1 LSLSPKLKMSQVF
14 YLANFLQT
22 YFMNFP
28 KQKIYKALLILALVL
43 AVLFSGLYFFRN
55 SLLKQA
61 IAKVTHKMNVD
72 YNSTFSV
79 KSASFDGLS
88 TIKLSDVI
96 LVPKNADTLFH
107 IHKIETSIS
116 LSSLL
121 IGDVQVGTLKI
132 NNGYVQFVKKG
143 KIRNFDAFLKRDKS
157 EEQDT
162 NEKRKYATFAYR
174 IISQLLN
181 LVPTDM
187 NLENLNFRI
196 DDNGK
201 KASIAISKLV
211 LENKQLATDLHVQ
224 SKDFDQRWNIKGFAD
239 PRNKKA
245 DIRFFNLDTGAIRVP
260 YLDERYNLKASFDSI
275 RLNVENI
282 DKDGSE
288 LHIDGYTS
296 ITNLKINHP
305 KIASKDVVIKSA
317 RFDYRF
323 LLGDDFISIDS
334 TSNMQLNK
342 IKVKPYV
349 SYNTEKDTVYTL
361 KVAIPKMKAQD
372 FIVSLPDGLFTH
384 FQGMEAT
391 GNFDYKLDFKFNK
404 NKPNTLVFDSKIN
417 KENLRI
423 TKYGEANLNKLNGEF
438 VYRAIIQNV
447 LQRPILVG
455 NANPNYTPIDQISP
469 YLRKSVLTTEDPSFF
484 SHRGFINEAF
494 KQSILKNIRTKKF
507 SRGAST
513 ISMQLIKN
521 VFLTREKTVSRKL
534 EEILLVYILENNR
547 IVSKE
552 RMLEVYFNIIE
563 WGPNVYGIGEA
574 SHFYFQKPPS
584 ALNVDECLYLA
595 TIIPKPRKFMYQFNE
610 QGNLKDYAIKNQKF
624 LKNLMF
630 RRGLL
635 IPEDTIGQ
643 LPVYISGNARSLIKI
658 KAPDSTVVPADSLS
672 ISDEF
677 DL

>member
-1 LSLSPKLKMSQVF
+1 M
-14 YLANFLQT
+14 A
-22 YFMNFP
+22 
-28 KQKIYKALLILALVL
+28 
-43 AVLFSGLYFFRN
+43 
-55 SLLKQA
+55 
-61 IAKVTHKMNVD
+61 VD
-72 YNSTFSV
+72 YNSDFSI
-79 KSASFDGLS
+79 KEASFDGLS
-88 TIKLSDVI
+88 GIQFTDIV
-96 LVPKNADTLFH
+96 LVPKNADTLFN
-107 IHKIETSIS
+107 IKKVETTIS
-116 LSSLL
+116 LSNLL
-121 IGDVQVGTLKI
+121 IGDVQLGTLKI
-132 NNGYVQFVKKG
+132 NDGYIQLVKKG
-143 KIRNFDAFLKRDKS
+143 KVRNFDVFLKKNDR
-157 EEQDT
+157 EEVSD
-162 NEKRKYATFAYR
+162 EKRKYADVAYR
-174 IISQLLN
+174 IITKLLN

-187 NLENLNFRI
+187 KLENLDFKI

-201 KASIAISKLV
+201 KATIAINKLV
-211 LENKQLATDLHVQ
+211 LDKKQLTTNLHVQ
-224 SKDFDQRWNIKGFAD
+224 SKNFDQRWNIKGFAD

-275 RLNVENI
+275 RLNVANI

-305 KIASKDVVIKSA
+305 KIASKDVVIKNA

-323 LLGDDFISIDS
+323 LLGSDFISIDS
-334 TSNMQLNK
+334 TSTMQLNK

-349 SYNTEKDTVYTL
+349 SYNTESDTVYTL
-361 KVAIPKMKAQD
+361 KVDIPKMKAQD

-404 NKPNTLVFDSKIN
+404 NKPNTLVFDSKLN

-423 TKYGEANLNKLNGEF
+423 TKYGEANLTKLNGEF

-447 LQRPILVG
+447 LQRPVLVG
-455 NANPNYTPIDQISP
+455 SANPNYTPLDQISP
-469 YLRKSVLTTEDPSFF
+469 YLQKCVLTTEDPSFF

-521 VFLTREKTVSRKL
+521 VFLTREKTLSRKL

-547 IVSKE
+547 IASKE

-574 SHFYFQKPPS
+574 SQFYFQKSPS

-595 TIIPKPRKFMYQFNE
+595 TIIPKPRKFMYQFND
-610 QGNLKDYAIKNQKF
+610 QGNLKDYALQNQKF

-635 IPEDTIGQ
+635 IPEDTLGQ
-643 LPVYISGNARSLIKI
+643 LPVYISGNARSLIRI
-658 KAPDSTVVPADSLS
+658 KAPDSTAIPVDSLS
-672 ISDEF
+672 INDEF

>member
-1 LSLSPKLKMSQVF
+1 MK
-14 YLANFLQT
+14 
-22 YFMNFP
+22 FP
-28 KQKIYKALLILALVL
+28 KQKIFKVLLILALVL
-43 AVLFSGLYFFRN
+43 GVLFLGFYSFRD

-61 IAKVTHKMNVD
+61 IAKVTHKMNVE

-88 TIKLSDVI
+88 GIKLTNVI
-96 LVPKNADTLFH
+96 LVPKNADTLFN
-107 IHKIETSIS
+107 IQKIETSIS
-116 LSSLL
+116 LSNLL
-121 IGDVQVGTLKI
+121 IGDVQIGTLKI
-132 NNGYVQFVKKG
+132 NNGYIQLVKKG
-143 KIRNFDAFLKRDKS
+143 KVRNFDAFLKKD
-157 EEQDT
+157 DT
-162 NEKRKYATFAYR
+162 EKKTDEKRKYADFAYR
-174 IISQLLN
+174 IISKLLN

-187 NLENLNFRI
+187 KLENLNFKI

-201 KASIAISKLV
+201 KALVIINKLV
-211 LENKQLATDLHVQ
+211 LNNKELETNLHVK
-224 SKDFDQRWNIKGFAD
+224 SKNFDQRWNIKGFAD

-245 DIRFFNLDTGAIRVP
+245 DIRFFNLDTGAIKVP

-296 ITNLKINHP
+296 ISNLKINHP
-305 KIASKDVVIKSA
+305 KIASKDVVIKNA

-323 LLGDDFISIDS
+323 LLGEDFISIDS
-334 TSNMQLNK
+334 TSTMQLNK
-342 IKVKPYV
+342 IKVHPYV
-349 SYNTEKDTVYTL
+349 SYNTESDTVYTL
-361 KVAIPKMKAQD
+361 KVDIPKMKAQD

-404 NKPNTLVFDSKIN
+404 NKPNKLVFDSKLN
-417 KENLRI
+417 KEDLKI
-423 TKYGEANLNKLNGEF
+423 TKYGEADLNKLNGEF

-447 LQRPILVG
+447 LQRPVLVG
-455 NANPNYTPIDQISP
+455 NANPNYTPLDQISP
-469 YLRKSVLTTEDPSFF
+469 YLRKCVLTTEDPSFF

-521 VFLTREKTVSRKL
+521 VFLTREKTLSRKL

-547 IVSKE
+547 VVSKE

-574 SHFYFQKPPS
+574 SHFYFQKRPS
-584 ALNVDECLYLA
+584 DLSVDECLYLA
-595 TIIPKPRKFMYQFNE
+595 TIIPKPRKFMYQFNDE
-610 QGNLKDYAIKNQKF
+610 GNLKDYALQNQKF

-635 IPEDTIGQ
+635 VPEDTLGQ
-643 LPVYISGNARSLIKI
+643 LPVYISGNARSLIRI
-658 KAPDSTVVPADSLS
+658 KVPDSAAVPVDSLS
-672 ISDEF
+672 MGEEF

>member
-1 LSLSPKLKMSQVF
+1 MK
-14 YLANFLQT
+14 
-22 YFMNFP
+22 FP
-28 KQKIYKALLILALVL
+28 KQKIYKALLILTSVLV
-43 AVLFSGLYFFRN
+43 VLFLGFYIFRD

-61 IAKVTHKMNVD
+61 IVKVTNKMNTE

-79 KSASFDGLS
+79 KSASFNGLS
-88 TIKLSDVI
+88 GIKLTDVI
-96 LVPKNADTLFH
+96 LVPKNADTLCH

-116 LSSLL
+116 LANLL
-121 IGDVQVGTLKI
+121 IGDIQVGTLHI
-132 NNGYVQFVKKG
+132 NNGYIQLVKKG
-143 KIRNFDAFLKRDKS
+143 NIRNFDAFLKKDKADS
-157 EEQDT
+157 DK

-174 IISQLLN
+174 IISKLLN

-187 NLENLNFRI
+187 KLENLNFRI

-201 KASIAISKLV
+201 KASIAINKLV
-211 LENKQLATDLHVQ
+211 LDNKQLETNLHVQ

-260 YLDERYNLKASFDSI
+260 YLDDRYNLKASFDSI
-275 RLNVENI
+275 RLNVQNI
-282 DKDGSE
+282 EKDGSE

-296 ITNLKINHP
+296 IANLKINHP
-305 KIASKDVVIKSA
+305 KIASKDVVIKNA

-334 TSNMQLNK
+334 TSSMQLNK
-342 IKVKPYV
+342 IKVKPYI
-349 SYNTEKDTVYTL
+349 SYNTEKDTTYTL
-361 KVAIPKMKAQD
+361 KVNIPKMKAQD

-404 NKPNTLVFDSKIN
+404 NNPNDLVFDSKLN
-417 KENLRI
+417 KEDLRI
-423 TKYGEANLNKLNGEF
+423 TKYGEADLNKLNGEF

-455 NANPNYTPIDQISP
+455 NANPNYTPLDQISP

-494 KQSILKNIRTKKF
+494 KQSIIKNIKTKKF

-521 VFLTREKTVSRKL
+521 VFLTREKTLSRKL

-547 IVSKE
+547 IASKE

-574 SHFYFQKPPS
+574 SHFYFQKRPS
-584 ALNVDECLYLA
+584 DLTLNECLFLA
-595 TIIPKPRKFMYQFNE
+595 TIIPKPRKFMYQFND
-610 QGNLKDYAIKNQKF
+610 QGNLKDFAVKNQRF
-624 LKNLMF
+624 LSNLML
-630 RRGLL
+630 RRGVLVS
-635 IPEDTIGQ
+635 EDTLGG
-643 LPVYISGNARSLIKI
+643 LRPVYISGNARSFIRI
-658 KAPDSTVVPADSLS
+658 KAPDSTAIPADSLARD
-672 ISDEF
+672 DEF

>member
-1 LSLSPKLKMSQVF
+1 MK
-14 YLANFLQT
+14 
-22 YFMNFP
+22 FP
-28 KQKIYKALLILALVL
+28 KQKIFKVLLILALVL
-43 AVLFSGLYFFRN
+43 GVLFLGFYSFRD

-61 IAKVTHKMNVD
+61 IAKVTHKMNVE

-88 TIKLSDVI
+88 GIKITNVI
-96 LVPKNADTLFH
+96 LVPKNADTLFN
-107 IHKIETSIS
+107 IQKIETSIS
-116 LSSLL
+116 LSNLL
-121 IGDVQVGTLKI
+121 IGDVQIGTLKI
-132 NNGYVQFVKKG
+132 NNGYIQLVKKG
-143 KIRNFDAFLKRDKS
+143 KVRNFDAFLKKD
-157 EEQDT
+157 DT
-162 NEKRKYATFAYR
+162 EKKTDEKRKYADFAYR
-174 IISQLLN
+174 IISKLLN

-187 NLENLNFRI
+187 KLENLNFKI

-201 KASIAISKLV
+201 KALVIINKLV
-211 LENKQLATDLHVQ
+211 LNNKELETNLHVK
-224 SKDFDQRWNIKGFAD
+224 SKNFDQRWNIKGFAD

-245 DIRFFNLDTGAIRVP
+245 DIRFFNLDTGAIKVP

-296 ITNLKINHP
+296 ISNLKINHP
-305 KIASKDVVIKSA
+305 KIASKDVVIKNA

-323 LLGDDFISIDS
+323 LLGEDFISIDS
-334 TSNMQLNK
+334 TSTMQLNK
-342 IKVKPYV
+342 IKVHPYV
-349 SYNTEKDTVYTL
+349 SYNTESDTVYTL
-361 KVAIPKMKAQD
+361 KVDIPKMKAQD

-404 NKPNTLVFDSKIN
+404 NKPNKLVFDSKLN
-417 KENLRI
+417 KEDLKI
-423 TKYGEANLNKLNGEF
+423 TKYGEADLNKLNGEF

-447 LQRPILVG
+447 LQRPVLVG
-455 NANPNYTPIDQISP
+455 NANPNYTPLDQISP
-469 YLRKSVLTTEDPSFF
+469 YLRKCVLTTEDPSFF

-521 VFLTREKTVSRKL
+521 VFLTREKTLSRKL

-547 IVSKE
+547 VVSKE

-574 SHFYFQKPPS
+574 SHFYFQKSPS
-584 ALNVDECLYLA
+584 DLSVDECLYLA
-595 TIIPKPRKFMYQFNE
+595 TIIPKPRKFMYQFNDE
-610 QGNLKDYAIKNQKF
+610 GNLKDYALQNQKF
-624 LKNLMF
+624 LRNLMF

-635 IPEDTIGQ
+635 VPEDTLGQ
-643 LPVYISGNARSLIKI
+643 LPVYISGNARSLIRI
-658 KAPDSTVVPADSLS
+658 KVPDSAAVPVDSLS
-672 ISDEF
+672 IGEEF

>member
-1 LSLSPKLKMSQVF
+1 MK
-14 YLANFLQT
+14 
-22 YFMNFP
+22 FP
-28 KQKIYKALLILALVL
+28 KQKLIKALLILALVF
-43 AVLFSGLYFFRN
+43 AVLFLGFYFFRN

-61 IAKVTHKMNVD
+61 IAKVTHKMNVE

-79 KSASFDGLS
+79 KSASFEGLS
-88 TIKLSDVI
+88 GIKLANVV
-96 LVPKNADTLFH
+96 LVPKNADTLFN
-107 IHKIETSIS
+107 IEKIETSIS

-121 IGDVQVGTLKI
+121 VGDVQVGTLKV
-132 NNGYVQFVKKG
+132 NNGYIQLVKKG

-157 EEQDT
+157 DSDT

-174 IISQLLN
+174 IISKLLN

-187 NLENLNFRI
+187 KLENLNFRI

-201 KASIAISKLV
+201 KTSIAVNKLV
-211 LENKQLATDLHVQ
+211 LNNKQLETNLHVQ
-224 SKDFDQRWNIKGFAD
+224 SKNFDQRWNIKGFAD

-245 DIRFFNLDTGAIRVP
+245 DIRFFNLDTGAIKVP

-275 RLNVENI
+275 RLNVANI
-282 DKDGSE
+282 EKDGSE

-296 ITNLKINHP
+296 ISNLKINHP
-305 KIASKDVVIKSA
+305 KIASKDVVIKNA

-334 TSNMQLNK
+334 TSSMQLNK
-342 IKVKPYV
+342 IKVRPYV
-349 SYNTEKDTVYTL
+349 SYNTESDTVYTL
-361 KVAIPKMKAQD
+361 KVDIPKMTAQD

-391 GNFDYKLDFKFNK
+391 GNFNYKLDFKFNK
-404 NKPNTLVFDSKIN
+404 NKPNTLVFDSKLN

-423 TKYGEANLNKLNGEF
+423 TKYGEADLNKLNGEF
-438 VYRAIIQNV
+438 VYRAIIKNV
-447 LQRPILVG
+447 MQRPILVG
-455 NANPNYTPIDQISP
+455 NANPNYTPLDQISP

-521 VFLTREKTVSRKL
+521 VFLTREKTLSRKL

-547 IVSKE
+547 IASKE

-563 WGPNVYGIGEA
+563 WGPNIYGIGEA
-574 SHFYFQKPPS
+574 SHFYFQKAPS
-584 ALNVDECLYLA
+584 ALNVDECLFLA
-595 TIIPKPRKFMYQFNE
+595 TIIPKPRKFMYQFNDE
-610 QGNLKDYAIKNQKF
+610 GNLRDYAVKNQKF
-624 LKNLMF
+624 LRNLMF

-635 IPEDTIGQ
+635 VPEDTIGL

-658 KAPDSTVVPADSLS
+658 KAPDSTAVKNDSLS
-672 ISDEF
+672 LSEEF

>member
-1 LSLSPKLKMSQVF
+1 MK
-14 YLANFLQT
+14 
-22 YFMNFP
+22 FP
-28 KQKIYKALLILALVL
+28 KQKIYKALLILLLVL
-43 AVLFSGLYFFRN
+43 GVLFLGLYFFRD

-61 IAKVTHKMNVD
+61 IAKATLKMNTEYD
-72 YNSTFSV
+72 SKFSV
-79 KSASFDGLS
+79 KSASFEGLS
-88 TIKLSDVI
+88 GIKLTDVV
-96 LVPKNADTLFH
+96 LVPKNADTLCH
-107 IHKIETSIS
+107 IKKIETSIN

-132 NNGYVQFVKKG
+132 NNGYIQLVKKG
-143 KIRNFDAFLKRDKS
+143 KFRNFDAFLKRDK
-157 EEQDT
+157 EDTDT

-174 IISQLLN
+174 IISKLLN

-187 NLENLNFRI
+187 KLENLNFKI

-201 KASIAISKLV
+201 KASIAINKLV
-211 LENKQLATDLHVQ
+211 LDNKQLETNLHVQ
-224 SKDFDQRWNIKGFAD
+224 SKNFDQRWNIKGFAD

-260 YLDERYNLKASFDSI
+260 YLDERYNFKASFDSI
-275 RLNVENI
+275 RLNVANI
-282 DKDGSE
+282 EKDGSE

-296 ITNLKINHP
+296 IANLKINHP
-305 KIASKDVVIKSA
+305 KIASKDVIIKNA

-334 TSNMQLNK
+334 TSTMQLNK

-361 KVAIPKMKAQD
+361 QVDIPKMQAQD

-391 GNFDYKLDFKFNK
+391 GSFDYKLDFKFNK
-404 NKPNTLVFDSKIN
+404 NKPNTLVFDSKLN
-417 KENLRI
+417 KQDLRI
-423 TKYGEANLNKLNGEF
+423 TKYGEADLNKLNREF

-447 LQRPILVG
+447 LQRPVLVG
-455 NANPNYTPIDQISP
+455 NGNPNYTPLDQISP
-469 YLRKSVLTTEDPSFF
+469 YLQKCVLTTEDPSFF

-521 VFLTREKTVSRKL
+521 VFLTREKTLSRKL

-547 IVSKE
+547 VVSKQ

-574 SHFYFQKPPS
+574 SQFYFQKSPS
-584 ALNVDECLYLA
+584 GLNVDECLFLA
-595 TIIPKPRKFMYQFNE
+595 TIIPKPRKFMYQFNNE
-610 QGNLKDYAIKNQKF
+610 GNLKDYAVQNQKF
-624 LKNLMF
+624 LRNLMF

-643 LPVYISGNARSLIKI
+643 FPVYISGNARSLIKI
-658 KAPDSTVVPADSLS
+658 KAPDSTAIKNDSVS
-672 ISDEF
+672 MQEEF

>member
-1 LSLSPKLKMSQVF
+1 MKFS
-14 YLANFLQT
+14 
-22 YFMNFP
+22 
-28 KQKIYKALLILALVL
+28 KQKIYKVLFILALVL
-43 AVLFSGLYFFRN
+43 VVFFLGFYFFRD

-61 IAKVTHKMNVD
+61 IAKVTHKMNTE

-88 TIKLSDVI
+88 GIKLTNVI
-96 LVPKNADTLFH
+96 LVPKNADTLCH
-107 IHKIETSIS
+107 IQKIETSIS
-116 LSSLL
+116 LANLL
-121 IGDVQVGTLKI
+121 IGDVQIGTLKI
-132 NNGYVQFVKKG
+132 NNGYIQLVKKG
-143 KIRNFDAFLKRDKS
+143 NIRNFDAFLKKDKS
-157 EEQDT
+157 DSDK

-174 IISQLLN
+174 IISKLLN

-187 NLENLNFRI
+187 KLENLTFRI

-201 KASIAISKLV
+201 KTSVAINKLV
-211 LENKQLATDLHVQ
+211 LNNKQLETNLHVQ
-224 SKDFDQRWNIKGFAD
+224 SKNFDQRWNIKGFAD

-275 RLNVENI
+275 RLNVQNI
-282 DKDGSE
+282 EKDGSE
-288 LHIDGYTS
+288 LHLDGYTS

-305 KIASKDVVIKSA
+305 KIASKDVIIKNA

-323 LLGDDFISIDS
+323 LLGDSFISIDS
-334 TSNMQLNK
+334 TSSMQLNK
-342 IKVKPYV
+342 IKLHPYV

-361 KVAIPKMKAQD
+361 KVNIPKMQAQD
-372 FIVSLPDGLFTH
+372 FIVSLPEGLFTH
-384 FQGMEAT
+384 FEGMEAA

-404 NKPNTLVFDSKIN
+404 NKPNALVFDSKLN
-417 KENLRI
+417 KEGLKI
-423 TKYGEANLNKLNGEF
+423 TKYGEADLNKLNGEF

-455 NANPNYTPIDQISP
+455 NANPNYTPLDQISP
-469 YLRKSVLTTEDPSFF
+469 YLRKCVLTTEDPSFF

-521 VFLTREKTVSRKL
+521 VFLTREKTLSRKL

-547 IVSKE
+547 VVSKE

-574 SHFYFQKPPS
+574 SHFYFQKSP
-584 ALNVDECLYLA
+584 ANLNVDECLYLA
-595 TIIPKPRKFMYQFNE
+595 TIIPKPRKFMYQFND
-610 QGNLKDYAIKNQKF
+610 QGNLRDYALKNQKF

-635 IPEDTIGQ
+635 VPEDTLGQ
-643 LPVYISGNARSLIKI
+643 LPVYISGNARSLIRI
-658 KAPDSTVVPADSLS
+658 KAPDSTAVKNDSLA
-672 ISDEF
+672 IADEF

>member
-1 LSLSPKLKMSQVF
+1 MK
-14 YLANFLQT
+14 
-22 YFMNFP
+22 FP
-28 KQKIYKALLILALVL
+28 KQKIYKALLILVLVL
-43 AVLFSGLYFFRN
+43 GVLFLGLYFFRD

-61 IAKVTHKMNVD
+61 IAKVTLKMNTEYD
-72 YNSTFSV
+72 SKFSV
-79 KSASFDGLS
+79 KSASFEGLS
-88 TIKLSDVI
+88 GIKLTDVI
-96 LVPKNADTLFH
+96 LVPNNADTLCH
-107 IHKIETSIS
+107 IQKIETSIS
-116 LSSLL
+116 LSNLF

-132 NNGYVQFVKKG
+132 NNGYIQLVKKG
-143 KIRNFDAFLKRDKS
+143 KVRNFDAFLKRDKEDS
-157 EEQDT
+157 DT
-162 NEKRKYATFAYR
+162 NEKRKYGAFAYR
-174 IISQLLN
+174 IISKLLN

-187 NLENLNFRI
+187 KLENLNFKI

-201 KASIAISKLV
+201 KASIAINKLV
-211 LENKQLATDLHVQ
+211 LDNKELETNLHVQ
-224 SKDFDQRWNIKGFAD
+224 SKNFDQRWNIKGFAD

-260 YLDERYNLKASFDSI
+260 YLDERYNFKASFDSI
-275 RLNVENI
+275 RLNVANI

-305 KIASKDVVIKSA
+305 KIASKDVVIKNA

-334 TSNMQLNK
+334 TSTMKLNK
-342 IKVKPYV
+342 IKVKPYI

-361 KVAIPKMKAQD
+361 KVDIPKMKAQD

-391 GNFDYKLDFKFNK
+391 GDFNYNLDFKFNK
-404 NKPNTLVFDSKIN
+404 NKPNTLVFDSKLN
-417 KENLRI
+417 KQDLRI
-423 TKYGEANLNKLNGEF
+423 TKYGEADLNKLNGEF

-447 LQRPILVG
+447 LQRPVLVG
-455 NANPNYTPIDQISP
+455 NANPNYTPLDQISP
-469 YLRKSVLTTEDPSFF
+469 YLQKCVLTTEDPSFF

-521 VFLTREKTVSRKL
+521 VFLTREKTLSRKL

-547 IVSKE
+547 VVSKQ

-574 SHFYFQKPPS
+574 SHFYFQKSPS
-584 ALNVDECLYLA
+584 ALNVDECLFLA
-595 TIIPKPRKFMYQFNE
+595 TIIPKPRKFMYQFNDE
-610 QGNLKDYAIKNQKF
+610 GNLKDYAVKNQKF
-624 LKNLMF
+624 LRNLMF

-643 LPVYISGNARSLIKI
+643 FPVYISGNARSLIRI
-658 KAPDSTVVPADSLS
+658 KTPDSTAVKNDSLS
-672 ISDEF
+672 MEEEF

>member
-1 LSLSPKLKMSQVF
+1 MK
-14 YLANFLQT
+14 
-22 YFMNFP
+22 FP
-28 KQKIYKALLILALVL
+28 KQKIFKALSILALVL
-43 AVLFSGLYFFRN
+43 VVLFLGFYFFRD

-61 IAKVTHKMNVD
+61 IAKVTHKMNVE

-88 TIKLSDVI
+88 GIKLTNVI
-96 LVPKNADTLFH
+96 LVPKNADTLFN
-107 IHKIETSIS
+107 IQKIETSIS
-116 LSSLL
+116 LSNLL
-121 IGDVQVGTLKI
+121 IGDVQIGTLKI
-132 NNGYVQFVKKG
+132 NNGYIQLVKKG
-143 KIRNFDAFLKRDKS
+143 KVRNFDAFLKKD
-157 EEQDT
+157 DT
-162 NEKRKYATFAYR
+162 EKKTDEKRKYADFAYR
-174 IISQLLN
+174 IISKLLN

-187 NLENLNFRI
+187 KLENLNFKI

-201 KASIAISKLV
+201 KALVVINKLV
-211 LENKQLATDLHVQ
+211 LNNKELETNLHVQ
-224 SKDFDQRWNIKGFAD
+224 SKNFDQRWNIKGFAD

-245 DIRFFNLDTGAIRVP
+245 DIRFFNLDTGAIKVP

-282 DKDGSE
+282 EKDGSE
-288 LHIDGYTS
+288 LHIDGFTS
-296 ITNLKINHP
+296 ISNLKINHP
-305 KIASKDVVIKSA
+305 KIASKDVVIKNA

-323 LLGDDFISIDS
+323 LLGEDFISIDS
-334 TSNMQLNK
+334 TSTMQLNK
-342 IKVKPYV
+342 IKVRPYV

-361 KVAIPKMKAQD
+361 KVDIPKMKAQD
-372 FIVSLPDGLFTH
+372 FIVSLPVGLFTH

-391 GNFDYKLDFKFNK
+391 GDFDYKLDFKFNK
-404 NKPNTLVFDSKIN
+404 NKPNTLVFDSKLN
-417 KENLRI
+417 KEDLKI
-423 TKYGEANLNKLNGEF
+423 TKYGEADLNKLNGEF

-447 LQRPILVG
+447 LQRPVLVG
-455 NANPNYTPIDQISP
+455 NANPNYTPLDQISP
-469 YLRKSVLTTEDPSFF
+469 YLRKCVLTTEDPSFF

-521 VFLTREKTVSRKL
+521 VFLTREKTLSRKL

-547 IVSKE
+547 VVSKE

-574 SHFYFQKPPS
+574 SHFYFQKSPS
-584 ALNVDECLYLA
+584 NLNVDECLFLA
-595 TIIPKPRKFMYQFNE
+595 TIIPKPRKFMYQFND
-610 QGNLKDYAIKNQKF
+610 QGNLKDYAVKNQTF
-624 LKNLMF
+624 LRNLMF

-635 IPEDTIGQ
+635 ISEDTIGQ
-643 LPVYISGNARSLIKI
+643 FPVYISGNARSFLRI
-658 KAPDSTVVPADSLS
+658 KAPDSTVVPVDSLS
-672 ISDEF
+672 MEEEF

>member
-1 LSLSPKLKMSQVF
+1 
-14 YLANFLQT
+14 
-22 YFMNFP
+22 MNFP
-28 KQKIYKALLILALVL
+28 KQKIYTALKILGVLIIL
-43 AVLFSGLYFFRN
+43 LFIGLYYFRD

-61 IAKVTHKMNVD
+61 IAKVTHKMAVQ
-72 YNSTFSV
+72 YNSNFSV
-79 KSASFDGLS
+79 KEASFDGLS
-88 TIKLSDVI
+88 TIKLTNIVLAPI
-96 LVPKNADTLFH
+96 NADTLC
-107 IHKIETSIS
+107 KIKSVETSVS

-132 NNGYVQFVKKG
+132 DNGYIQLVKKG
-143 KIRNFDAFLKRDKS
+143 KKRNFDAFLKRDKNETDS
-157 EEQDT
+157 
-162 NEKRKYATFAYR
+162 NEKRKYASFAYN
-174 IISQLLN
+174 IISKLLN

-187 NLENLNFRI
+187 DLKNFQFKI

-201 KASIAISKLV
+201 HTSIAVNKLV
-211 LENKQLATDLHVQ
+211 LNNKQLETNLHVQ
-224 SKDFDQRWNIKGFAD
+224 AKDFDQRWNIKGFAD

-275 RLNVENI
+275 RLNVQNI
-282 DKDGSE
+282 DKSGSE

-296 ITNLKINHP
+296 IANLTINHP
-305 KIASKDVVIKSA
+305 KIASKDVVIKNA

-323 LLGDDFISIDS
+323 LLGDNFISIDS
-334 TSNMQLNK
+334 SSTMQLNK
-342 IKVKPYV
+342 IKVRPYV
-349 SYNTEKDTVYTL
+349 SYDTEKDTVYTL
-361 KVAIPKMKAQD
+361 KVDIPKMKAQD

-384 FQGMEAT
+384 FQGMQAT

-404 NKPNTLVFDSKIN
+404 NKPNTLVFDSKLN
-417 KENLRI
+417 KEDLRI
-423 TKYGEANLNKLNGEF
+423 TKYGEADLNKLNGEF

-447 LQRPILVG
+447 LQRPVLVG
-455 NANPNYTPIDQISP
+455 NANPNYTPLDQISP
-469 YLRKSVLTTEDPSFF
+469 YLRKCVLTTEDPSFF

-521 VFLTREKTVSRKL
+521 VFLTREKTLSRKL

-574 SHFYFQKPPS
+574 SHFYFQKSPS

-595 TIIPKPRKFMYQFNE
+595 TIIPKPRKFMYQFNDE
-610 QGNLKDYAIKNQKF
+610 GNLKDYALKNQTF

-643 LPVYISGNARSLIKI
+643 LPVYISGNARSFIKI
-658 KAPDSTVVPADSLS
+658 KVPDSTAIKLDSLNTT
-672 ISDEF
+672 DEF

>member
-1 LSLSPKLKMSQVF
+1 MK
-14 YLANFLQT
+14 
-22 YFMNFP
+22 FP
-28 KQKIYKALLILALVL
+28 KQKLIKALLILALVF
-43 AVLFSGLYFFRN
+43 AVLFLGFYFFRN

-61 IAKVTHKMNVD
+61 IAKVTHKMNVE

-79 KSASFDGLS
+79 KSASFVGLS
-88 TIKLSDVI
+88 GVKLNDVV
-96 LVPKNADTLFH
+96 LVPKNADTLFS
-107 IHKIETSIS
+107 INKIETSIS
-116 LSSLL
+116 LSNLL
-121 IGDVQVGTLKI
+121 VGDVQVGTLKVD
-132 NNGYVQFVKKG
+132 NGYIQLVKKG
-143 KIRNFDAFLKRDKS
+143 KVRNFDAFLKRDKS
-157 EEQDT
+157 DSDT

-174 IISQLLN
+174 IISKLLN

-187 NLENLNFRI
+187 KLENLNFRI

-201 KASIAISKLV
+201 KTSIAVNKLV
-211 LENKQLATDLHVQ
+211 LNNKQLETNLHVQ
-224 SKDFDQRWNIKGFAD
+224 SKNFDQRWNIKGFAD

-245 DIRFFNLDTGAIRVP
+245 DIRFFNLDTGAIKVP

-275 RLNVENI
+275 RLNVANI
-282 DKDGSE
+282 EKDGSE

-296 ITNLKINHP
+296 ISNLKINHP
-305 KIASKDVVIKSA
+305 KIASKDVVIKNA

-334 TSNMQLNK
+334 TSSMQLNK
-342 IKVKPYV
+342 IKVRPYV
-349 SYNTEKDTVYTL
+349 SYNTESDTIYTL
-361 KVAIPKMKAQD
+361 KVDIPKMTAQD

-391 GNFDYKLDFKFNK
+391 GNFNYKLDFKFNK
-404 NKPNTLVFDSKIN
+404 NKPNTLVFDSKLN

-423 TKYGEANLNKLNGEF
+423 TKYGEADLNKLNGEF
-438 VYRAIIQNV
+438 VYRAIIKNV
-447 LQRPILVG
+447 MQRPILVG
-455 NANPNYTPIDQISP
+455 NANPNYTPLDQISP

-521 VFLTREKTVSRKL
+521 VFLTREKTLSRKL

-547 IVSKE
+547 IASKE

-563 WGPNVYGIGEA
+563 WGPNIYGIGEA
-574 SHFYFQKPPS
+574 SHFYFQKAPS
-584 ALNVDECLYLA
+584 ALNVDECLFLA
-595 TIIPKPRKFMYQFNE
+595 TIIPKPRKFMYQFNDE
-610 QGNLKDYAIKNQKF
+610 GNLRDYAVKNQKF
-624 LKNLMF
+624 LRNLMF

-635 IPEDTIGQ
+635 VPEDTIGL

-658 KAPDSTVVPADSLS
+658 KAPDSTAVKNDSLS
-672 ISDEF
+672 LSEEF

>member
-1 LSLSPKLKMSQVF
+1 
-14 YLANFLQT
+14 
-22 YFMNFP
+22 MNFP

-43 AVLFSGLYFFRN
+43 AVLFSGLYFFRD

-107 IHKIETSIS
+107 IHKIETSVS
-116 LSSLL
+116 LSNLL
-121 IGDVQVGTLKI
+121 IGDVQLGTLKI

-143 KIRNFDAFLKRDKS
+143 KVRNFDAFLKRDKS
-157 EEQDT
+157 ESDT

-174 IISQLLN
+174 IISKLLN

-211 LENKQLATDLHVQ
+211 LDNKQLETNLHVQ

-305 KIASKDVVIKSA
+305 KIASKDVVIKNA

-334 TSNMQLNK
+334 TSTMQLNK

-361 KVAIPKMKAQD
+361 KVTIPKMKAQD

-404 NKPNTLVFDSKIN
+404 NKPNTLVFDSKMN
-417 KENLRI
+417 KEDLRI

-447 LQRPILVG
+447 QQRPILVG
-455 NANPNYTPIDQISP
+455 NANPNYTPLDQISP

-521 VFLTREKTVSRKL
+521 VFLTREKTLSRKL

-547 IVSKE
+547 IASKE

-595 TIIPKPRKFMYQFNE
+595 TIIPKPRKFMYQFND
-610 QGNLKDYAIKNQKF
+610 QGNLRDYAVKNQKF

-635 IPEDTIGQ
+635 VPEDTIGQ

-658 KAPDSTVVPADSLS
+658 KAQDSTAIPADSLS
-672 ISDEF
+672 IGDEF